1 MRLIA
6 ERVVMPDSG
15 GTTYVDLELISQKPK
30 ALLPPSAAYHVYCSE
45 ANPGAVELMTELASE
60 RNLTLMTS
68 QTSAPHRSSRRPS
81 LTEESR

>member
-1 MRLIA
+1 
-6 ERVVMPDSG
+6 VVPDAG
-15 GTTYVDLELISQKPK
+15 GTTYVDRELLGQKHMV
-30 ALLPPSAAYHVYCSE
+30 LPPPYAAFHVYCSE